1 MRRIIPAVLLI
12 AAAAFLAAR
21 FFPRITMKQV
31 SVITIPGGADL
42 HVNGVLSGITPA
54 VRLVPGD
61 GVHIAVSRDGF
72 LPVDTLLHAVPDT
85 VMLYLTQG
93 TLLVINTI
101 PPGCTVNAGNF
112 TGQSPCSLIAF
123 SGNPIEVTVTGDM
136 GISVTRTVNILSPG
150 MRVLNISVPWQ
161 FTDSLTGMDMAVI
174 PGELLP
180 FAMGPMTVGRSEVT
194 AGMFAEFMNEM
205 DPGLHR
211 DSSNLVGR
219 TVLMDSIL
227 KCNWRG
233 PVSFNGDTTAYAPLP
248 GMEDHPMA
256 GVTREG
262 AIWFCA
268 WLTEKSVTGLV
279 FRLPDPDEWAS
290 LAAPG
295 DGMAF
300 NHSDA
305 SEVILTRNPLVDDG
319 WARTAPSGAMG
330 YSPWGLGHM
339 QGNVW
344 EWLSEPGTA
353 AGGSWLS
360 SPQDCASGSVIN
372 LEEDLGY
379 PFTGFR
385 VAATGRPADI
395 YPANQ
400 IETEA
405 VE

>member
-1 MRRIIPAVLLI
+1 VRRIIPAVLLI

-21 FFPRITMKQV
+21 FFPRIVMKQV

-42 HVNGVLSGITPA
+42 HVNGVPSGITPA

-112 TGQSPCSLIAF
+112 NGQSPCSLIAF
-123 SGNPIEVTVTGDM
+123 PGNPIEVTVTGDM
-136 GISVTRTVNILSPG
+136 GVSVTRTVNVLSPG

-194 AGMFAEFMNEM
+194 AGLFAEFMNEM

-211 DSSNLVGR
+211 DSSTLVGR

-256 GVTREG
+256 GVTRDG
-262 AIWFCA
+262 ARWFCA
-268 WLTEKSVTGLV
+268 WLTERSATGLA

-360 SPQDCASGSVIN
+360 SPLDCSSGSVIN
-372 LEEDLGY
+372 LEDNLGY

-395 YPANQ
+395 YPANK

-405 VE
+405 EE